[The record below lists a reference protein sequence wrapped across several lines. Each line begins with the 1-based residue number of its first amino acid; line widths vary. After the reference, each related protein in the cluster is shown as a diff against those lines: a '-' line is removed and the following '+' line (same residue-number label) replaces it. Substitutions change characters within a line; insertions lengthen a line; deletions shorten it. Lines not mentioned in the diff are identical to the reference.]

1 MIVISYFNGYDKGCF
16 WHPFFRA
23 VTYYSVDFTY
33 SYVIQSRAKD
43 LENTNYYTK
52 CFYTQN
58 ENILIY
64 YKNYFYTQN
73 ENA

>member
-1 MIVISYFNGYDKGCF
+1 MLLASLFSCGY
-16 WHPFFRA
+16 
-23 VTYYSVDFTY
+23 YYLVDFTY
-33 SYVIQSRAKD
+33 SYVIQSGAKD

-58 ENILIY
+58 ENILMY

-73 ENA
+73 ENTWKQNFNIKWFPV